1 MRADLWFVRTVEE
14 EEEGHEEGEDVV
26 VVVVAVA
33 VEKEG
38 KVGENDN

>member
-33 VEKEG
+33 VEEG